1 MKHVGKMKNNNAKVA
16 VVYRTLPGDSGSAL
30 VVGTGTLPESW
41 HDSLMNLIQ
50 DVSGQQANDLAD
62 ILSVRKFPDGSL
74 MLEALHG
81 RGHLKKVP
89 TNGVIMTPAAGATVL
104 LSELNQLIAEQ
115 KGVTLDQLAITDGI
129 HPNRKTPPVVKDD
142 PTRTTSQS
150 VSGDDL
156 EEVAVVTPKSA
167 PAVVAV
173 VEESTDDLSPA
184 QLRSKADALFKQA
197 QVLRKQADTIDP
209 PKSKKKSVTVDA

>member
-1 MKHVGKMKNNNAKVA
+1 MKNNNAKVA

-50 DVSGQQANDLAD
+50 DVSGQQANELAD
-62 ILSVRKFPDGSL
+62 ILSVRKFPDGSS
-74 MLEALHG
+74 MLESLHN

-156 EEVAVVTPKSA
+156 EEVEIVTPKPA
-167 PAVVAV
+167 PVI

-197 QVLRKQADTIDP
+197 QVLRKQADSIDP